1 VPEKPFQQIRHPK
14 KRAFLLGVAIDT
26 NRARAAKAAD
36 IDRSLHYHWLKTDAA
51 YAEAYKVAHR
61 MGAEALEDRATE
73 RAMDDRDV
81 LLIFRLKSEMPEKYR
96 ERWDGQLSG
105 PGGGPLLSDAQVR
118 KLLEENAP
126 PDGG

>member
-1 VPEKPFQQIRHPK
+1 
-14 KRAFLLGVAIDT
+14 LLGVAIDT